1 LEQLIDT
8 VRGQTRRRNMSRVG
22 EVHEV
27 MVERPARRGDLM
39 LARTRQ
45 NFLVL
50 VDLPAASVGE
60 YHRVRLTGTTGST
73 FTGALERRPT
83 LAVL

>member
-1 LEQLIDT
+1 V
-8 VRGQTRRRNMSRVG
+8 VRAQTRRRNAGHVGRVT
-22 EVHEV
+22 EVL
-27 MVERPARRGDLM
+27 VERPARRGNLM

-45 NFLVL
+45 NHVVL
-50 VDLPAASVGE
+50 VDLPSSAIGR

-73 FTGALERRPT
+73 FTGTIEPMT